1 MIPVP
6 CRSEPWKSWFLLS
19 SSKKHLNAQK
29 NYIRFWYDNAGFSR
43 LVEVVDMEDLWHLE
57 KNSSKRGNCMAWP
70 THEDHFQP
78 TCFDMIP
85 VPWRWNTIKK
95 ADFSSHHQKK
105 LSECTKKLSGFGT
118 IMVVLADLWKLWTWK
133 TSGTLKKK
141 NLKTGKLHGLADSR
155 IPFSVHLLLT
165 ADVKRCV

>member
-19 SSKKHLNAQK
+19 SSKNHLNALK
-29 NYIRFWYDNAGFSR
+29 NSIRFWYDNAGFSR

-70 THEDHFQP
+70 THEDHFQS

-85 VPWRWNTIKK
+85 VPWRWNTMGKLISPLIIKK
-95 ADFSSHHQKK
+95 NYLNAVKK
-105 LSECTKKLSGFGT
+105 NIRFWYDNGGFGRLVEIVEKIPQNGETAWPGRLTST
-118 IMVVLADLWKLWTWK
+118 IFSPPFAHRRCQ
-133 TSGTLKKK
+133 TLR
-141 NLKTGKLHGLADSR
+141 LK
-155 IPFSVHLLLT
+155 PP
-165 ADVKRCV
+165 